1 MMTQSNNVRS
11 TALFLAFLG
20 FVIVTAPS
28 QAAENSVVERA
39 KSEGEVVL
47 YSAWGFETLQLVQKA
62 FAKKYPFIK
71 LNVLRMR
78 SERLLSRTAAEHKQ
92 KIFSADLFSGSQLA
106 MLNHKREGHLQ
117 KYLSPEHAAF
127 PKEFKDPDGFWTA
140 FNVDTRVVAFNPRLV
155 ARDQLPR
162 SYDDLLSPKWKG
174 KMGMDEFEYT
184 MFGSLLEIMGR
195 EKGLAYMRRLAQQ
208 DLNIRSGHSLL
219 TQLLLGGEFPL
230 YIDGFG
236 GTIEQVKAQGA
247 PIDWIGLEPVIVSL
261 YPVGMALNAPHPNA
275 ARLLLDFLLSK
286 EGQEIARSVAKI
298 PGRADVEAPF
308 PRLTKGLK
316 LFTVPASVAERY
328 GEIVAQFREIFL
340 K

>member
-1 MMTQSNNVRS
+1 MNRYRVLSAIFILALIGLALASRS
-11 TALFLAFLG
+11 Y
-20 FVIVTAPS
+20 
-28 QAAENSVVERA
+28 AAEASLVEKARA
-39 KSEGEVVL
+39 EGEVVL
-47 YSAWGFETLQLVQKA
+47 YSAWGFDTLQLLQKA

-78 SERLLSRTAAEHKQ
+78 SERLLSRTVAEHKQ

-117 KYLSPEHAAF
+117 KYLSPEQAAF
-127 PKEFKDPDGFWTA
+127 PKEFKDSDGFWTA
-140 FNVDTRVVAFNPRLV
+140 YHIDTRVVAYNPRLV
-155 ARDQLPR
+155 ARDQLPK
-162 SYDDLLSPKWKG
+162 SYDDLLLPKWKG
-174 KMGMDEFEYT
+174 KMGMDESEYI
-184 MFGSLLEIMGR
+184 MFGSLLEIMGWER
-195 EKGLAYMRRLAQQ
+195 GLAYMRRLAQQ

-236 GTIEQVKAQGA
+236 GSIEQVKAQGA

-261 YPVGMALNAPHPNA
+261 YPVGMALNAPHPNT
-275 ARLLLDFLLSK
+275 ARLLIDFLLSK
-286 EGQEIARSVAKI
+286 EGQEIGRSVAKI
-298 PGRADVEAPF
+298 PGRPDVEATY